1 MECGLYAA
9 PLPRDSLGG
18 LPRGNRSQV
27 LRTGHRETQRVKGL
41 AGPESHT
48 VEVENRTK
56 LSQVLHVHVLASM
69 YIHTKCKTHKQ
80 ILKKIKKRKLGRMR
94 RIFFKQCLLKNNFFK
109 PLFFRK
115 RSPRGQSHSS
125 HTEGH

>member
-1 MECGLYAA
+1 MECSLYAA

-27 LRTGHRETQRVKGL
+27 LRTGHRETPRVKGL

-48 VEVENRTK
+48 VEVEKRTK
-56 LSQVLHVHVLASM
+56 LSQVLHMHVLASM

-80 ILKKIKKRKLGRMR
+80 IFKKKNKEKEIRKNEKDFFLNSAFLKI
-94 RIFFKQCLLKNNFFK
+94 IFFK
-109 PLFFRK
+109 PLFLPICHLQEKKSQRAE
-115 RSPRGQSHSS
+115 P
-125 HTEGH
+125 